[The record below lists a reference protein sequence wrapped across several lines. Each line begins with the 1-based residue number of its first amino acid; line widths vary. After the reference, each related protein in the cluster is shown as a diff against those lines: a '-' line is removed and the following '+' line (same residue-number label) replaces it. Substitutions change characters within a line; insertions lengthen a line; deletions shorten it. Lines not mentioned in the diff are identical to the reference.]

1 MTLVL
6 RGGRLIDG
14 TGVDP
19 VDDAV
24 VVAEGELLTRV
35 GRRAAFSG
43 EGAEVLDCDGLTL
56 LPGLVDA
63 HSHLGLTTVDAPER
77 VPPAVV
83 AAQIFRNCELAL
95 DAGFTT
101 VRDVA
106 GIDGGVAQA
115 VAEGLVRG
123 PRILPSGPMLS
134 QTGGHGDHV
143 PAFLD
148 AHHYAYEGIA
158 GINQVNVTCDGP
170 DQVRLAARRAF
181 RHGATQIK
189 VCVSGGVVSFT
200 DRLEDAQLTVAELRA
215 AVEEAEARGSYVTA
229 HAHNVRGILNGLEA
243 GVSCFEHGTFL
254 DEATAQR
261 MAQAGADLVPTFAVL
276 RQMTSQWREWGV
288 PEAVLP
294 RLAGVEDAMAASMKL
309 AVAAGVRVGSGSD
322 LLGPRQEHRGLE
334 LVIKSELLDPM
345 AAITSATSANAAILR
360 LGERIGRVAEGL
372 VADVVAVDGDPIA
385 QPSLFDDADRVVLVV
400 KAGQVVKDT
409 RGGR

>member
-6 RGGRLIDG
+6 RGGTLIDG
-14 TGVDP
+14 TGADP
-19 VDDAV
+19 VDDTV
-24 VVAEGELLTRV
+24 VVAQGELLTRV
-35 GRRAAFSG
+35 GRRAAFS
-43 EGAEVLDCDGLTL
+43 ADHAQVIDCDGLTL

-63 HSHLGLTTVDAPER
+63 HSHLGLLAMDAPER
-77 VPPAVV
+77 VPPAVA

-95 DAGFTT
+95 DGGFTT

-106 GIDGGVAQA
+106 GIDGGVARA

-123 PRILPSGPMLS
+123 PRILPSGPILS
-134 QTGGHGDHV
+134 QTGGHGDHA

-158 GINQVNVTCDGP
+158 GLSQFNVTCDGP

-229 HAHNVRGILNGLEA
+229 HAHNVRGISNGLEA

-261 MAQAGADLVPTFAVL
+261 MAEAGADLVPTFAVL
-276 RQMTSQWREWGV
+276 RLMTRQWRQWGV

-334 LVIKSELLDPM
+334 LVVKSELLDPM
-345 AAITSATSANAAILR
+345 AAITSATSTNAAILR
-360 LGERIGRVAEGL
+360 LGERIGRVSEGL
-372 VADVVAVDGDPIA
+372 EADVIAVDGDPLA
-385 QPSLFDDADRVVLVV
+385 EPSLFDDPGRVVLVV

-409 RGGR
+409 RR